1 MESLTLATLQPVVR
15 NTETGR
21 KIYMASRS
29 RGTRGQLKDT
39 LLVLEWLLDRY
50 DVNFSS
56 ICPMETNLFLAYQ
69 KALSPEKKGP

>member
-1 MESLTLATLQPVVR
+1 MTMLVESLTLATLQPVVR

-39 LLVLEWLLDRY
+39 LLVLE
-50 DVNFSS
+50 
-56 ICPMETNLFLAYQ
+56 
-69 KALSPEKKGP
+69 